1 MWLWYIHDDSLPR
14 GFWKLG
20 LVKDGVTRGALV
32 RLAPKDGRQS
42 LLHQPIQRL
51 YLHQKDNSVQLE
63 MKPQNPCKNLTMP
76 LLSLMVR
83 QIYRSHPERRAA
95 QRQELVFY
103 SVTLYSVDDVWP
115 RALELV

>member
-1 MWLWYIHDDSLPR
+1 MISVGYVVVVHDDSLPR

-20 LVKDGVTRGALV
+20 LVKELFKGKDGVTRGALV

-51 YLHQKDNSVQLE
+51 YLHQMTLMDKSVQLE
-63 MKPQNPCKNLTMP
+63 MRPQNSRKNLTVP

-83 QIYRSHPERRAA
+83 QIYRSRPERRAA
-95 QRQELVFY
+95 QK
-103 SVTLYSVDDVWP
+103 SGDKNN
-115 RALELV
+115 